1 MKFPDLIILDEI
13 PNEDKKGDYQTLL
26 LCKLDWTEID
36 NHKIKRSKE
45 WISQFLLEKRSKDED
60 RILKL
65 ILDEYDWERE
75 LYPNQFKHL
84 FSLLDSFKIPKSY
97 YEECKHFESLA
108 LREWNRKRPFDTNVR
123 EECLSV
129 AIEAI
134 SIYFYLIKDA
144 LYIFNKVEDYSPEI
158 LQIVECVSLFRFW
171 KGQTG
176 SGLVSDRSLKPISR
190 FKHLKKQQD
199 LYDRLKISFEECLE
213 MSVVPLRNEWKLR
226 EMVKVRMRDEKIKD
240 ILK

>member
-1 MKFPDLIILDEI
+1 MMFPKLIILDEI
-13 PNEDKKGDYQTLL
+13 TNDESEDYKTILV
-26 LCKLDWTEID
+26 CKLDWSD
-36 NHKIKRSKE
+36 LDAQKIKKSKN
-45 WISQFLLEKRSKDED
+45 WISQFLLSNRTSSEEK
-60 RILKL
+60 ILQL
-65 ILDEYDWERE
+65 ILDEYDWHSE
-75 LYPNQFKHL
+75 LYPKQFEKIL
-84 FSLLDSFKIPKSY
+84 SLLDYFKMTKSY
-97 YEECKHFESLA
+97 YKEIKHFEDLA
-108 LREWNRKRPFDTNVR
+108 LSEWYRDRSFDTNVR

-144 LYIFNKVEDYSPEI
+144 LYTFNKGEDYSPEI

-190 FKHLKKQQD
+190 FKQQD
-199 LYDRLKISFEECLE
+199 LYDRLKMSFEECLE
-213 MSVVPLRNEWKLR
+213 MSIVPLRNEWKLR
-226 EMVKVRMRDEKIKD
+226 EMIRIRMRDEKIKD

>member
-1 MKFPDLIILDEI
+1 M
-13 PNEDKKGDYQTLL
+13 
-26 LCKLDWTEID
+26 
-36 NHKIKRSKE
+36 
-45 WISQFLLEKRSKDED
+45 
-60 RILKL
+60 
-65 ILDEYDWERE
+65 
-75 LYPNQFKHL
+75 
-84 FSLLDSFKIPKSY
+84 
-97 YEECKHFESLA
+97 
-108 LREWNRKRPFDTNVR
+108 
-123 EECLSV
+123 

>member
-1 MKFPDLIILDEI
+1 MNFPNLIILDEI

-97 YEECKHFESLA
+97 YEECKHFEDLA
-108 LREWNRKRPFDTNVR
+108 LSEWNRRRPFDTAVR

-129 AIEAI
+129 AIE
-134 SIYFYLIKDA
+134 SSYLYFYMIKDA
-144 LYIFNKVEDYSPEI
+144 LMIYDGRVDNSEM
-158 LQIVECVSLFRFW
+158 LQIIESVSLFRFW

-176 SGLVSDRSLKPISR
+176 SGLVVQKALKNLINFR
-190 FKHLKKQQD
+190 HLKEQKE
-199 LYDRLKISFEECLE
+199 LYERLETAFNECLE
-213 MSVVPLRNEWKLR
+213 LSVVPSRDETKFR